1 MLLWVHSRY
10 VSNRL
15 LYHSYVKLLQ
25 ARLIFF
31 CNILQTDFS
40 NPAFLVPIRLKL
52 AYIWVNFRPNSRP
65 CILILPYSHGFY
77 FATPCENFLLFH
89 VLLDSTDVMK
99 SFLSGSF
106 DKAENKTEKNFGA
119 IKPVMQDIEVYLEPN
134 GHL

>member
-1 MLLWVHSRY
+1 M
-10 VSNRL
+10 
-15 LYHSYVKLLQ
+15 KLLQ

-40 NPAFLVPIRLKL
+40 NLAFLVPIRLKL
-52 AYIWVNFRPNSRP
+52 AYIWVNFRPNSRL

-89 VLLDSTDVMK
+89 VLLDSTDVIK

-106 DKAENKTEKNFGA
+106 GKAENKTEKNFRT
-119 IKPVMQDIEVYLEPN
+119 IKPVMQDIEVYLEPS